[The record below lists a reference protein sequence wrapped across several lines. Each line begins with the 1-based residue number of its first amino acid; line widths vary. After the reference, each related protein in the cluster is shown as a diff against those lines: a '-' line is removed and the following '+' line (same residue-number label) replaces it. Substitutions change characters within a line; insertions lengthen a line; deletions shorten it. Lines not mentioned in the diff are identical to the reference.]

1 MRISTN
7 QIFTGNV
14 NNLSKANADLFKTQQ
29 QISTGK
35 KILQPSDDPLASAQ
49 IIKLKQ
55 EIAQN
60 EQYQSNIE
68 FSKRRLSLS
77 EITLNQLFTDSTRL
91 KELTIAAGNP
101 GAGNEERAAIAAEV
115 DEIISQMQGLM
126 NTKDAQGEYL
136 YSGFMGNTQAY
147 VFDQA
152 TERYVF
158 QGDSGRRSIQI
169 GTDNQVVQTDSGTEL
184 FERVRGVGVPV
195 LQGSA
200 STNQGNQNFS
210 SIQAETSGPVNFVIE
225 VNGTSIPI
233 ELTSDDSDENLQI
246 INDQLREELG
256 NANLPLVT
264 ASLSDPDNFLILT
277 EVPDADGVF
286 QGLDIQLSVDPA
298 NPADLDL
305 INNDLTTGFIQ
316 GTAGSTFPTDID
328 PERFIASVFVTD
340 FADFNRASPMTFS
353 VDDEGLFRVTNE
365 DGSDV
370 FTDTEPRVNLT
381 QEGLTVETGDRIRF
395 KGIEITIGALP
406 EEESGVTFESS
417 LGATQQRDNVL
428 NVALDLSNGLKNI
441 DGKTEDGKRQIDQLL
456 AKVLT
461 ALEGIQDTNMRARG
475 SIGARINALESQ
487 EAVNEDFNLFT
498 RTALSSFEDLDYNE
512 AISRFALQQ
521 TVLEAAYSSFNQIR
535 NLSLFNYIS

>member
-14 NNLSKANADLFKTQQ
+14 NNLSRANAELFKTQQ

-77 EITLNQLFTDSTRL
+77 EITLNQLFTDSVRL

-136 YSGFMGNTQAY
+136 YSGFKGNTQAY
-147 VFDQA
+147 TYDQA

-169 GTDNQVVQTDSGTEL
+169 GTDNQVVQTDSGAEL
-184 FERVRGVGVPV
+184 FERVKGVSVPS
-195 LQGSA
+195 LDPNASDLFSA
-200 STNQGNQNFS
+200 
-210 SIQAETSGPVNFVIE
+210 
-225 VNGTSIPI
+225 
-233 ELTSDDSDENLQI
+233 
-246 INDQLREELG
+246 
-256 NANLPLVT
+256 
-264 ASLSDPDNFLILT
+264 
-277 EVPDADGVF
+277 
-286 QGLDIQLSVDPA
+286 
-298 NPADLDL
+298 
-305 INNDLTTGFIQ
+305 
-316 GTAGSTFPTDID
+316 
-328 PERFIASVFVTD
+328 VFVTNFD
-340 FADFNRASPMTFS
+340 DFNRSVPMSFS
-353 VDDEGLFRVTNE
+353 LDEDSVLTVRNS
-365 DGSDV
+365 DGSVV
-370 FTDTEPRVNLT
+370 FNE
-381 QEGLTVETGDRIRF
+381 EIAIGDRISVN
-395 KGIEITIGALP
+395 GLELVVQDPLP
-406 EEESGVTFESS
+406 TVLVDQTFDTNIN
-417 LGATQQRDNVL
+417 ATLERDNVL
-428 NVALDLSNGLKNI
+428 NVALDLRNGLKNF
-441 DGKTEDGKRQIDQLL
+441 DSSSEDGKRQIDELL
-456 AKVLT
+456 AKVLI
-461 ALEGIQDTNMRARG
+461 ALEGVQDTNMRARG

-487 EAVNEDFNLFT
+487 EAVNEDYNLFT

-512 AISRFALQQ
+512 AISRFTLQQ